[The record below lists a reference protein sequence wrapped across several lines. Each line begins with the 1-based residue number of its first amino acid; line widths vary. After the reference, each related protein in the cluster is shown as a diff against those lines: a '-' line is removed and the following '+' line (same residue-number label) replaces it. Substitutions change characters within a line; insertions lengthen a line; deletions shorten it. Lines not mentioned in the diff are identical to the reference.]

1 MADIQILTNNTYRV
15 LSYMYDNKDKNN
27 QVIITQN
34 EISEHLGLNKS
45 TINLMIKSLKENGY
59 ITQNENHV
67 GRYGLTETGVKT
79 VYLFRK
85 SEK

>member
-1 MADIQILTNNTYRV
+1 MADIRILTNNTYRI
-15 LSYMYDNKDKNN
+15 LEYMYHNRDKNN
-27 QVIITQN
+27 QVIITQS
-34 EISEHLGLNKS
+34 EISENLGLNKS
-45 TINLMIKSLKENGY
+45 TVNIMIKSLKENGY

>member
-1 MADIQILTNNTYRV
+1 MADIRILTTNTYRV
-15 LSYMYDNKDKNN
+15 LSYMYDNNDKNN
-27 QVIITQN
+27 QVI
-34 EISEHLGLNKS
+34 
-45 TINLMIKSLKENGY
+45 